1 MQNPPPQT
9 PELKALLA
17 HLQTRKSPKKRLQVQ
32 AAVLTTQII
41 AQIQR
46 QSRLRK

>member
-1 MQNPPPQT
+1 MQNPPPPT

-17 HLQTRKSPKKRLQVQ
+17 RLRAKTPPAKALRVR
-32 AAVLTTQII
+32 AKVLTADII

-46 QSRLRK
+46 QSRLKK